1 VRLGAALS
9 HAAEEG
15 CADGAQLGEAAPL
28 VVVQAEDGQRAVPVR
43 QLALETPLQLAE
55 VRVRGRG
62 RGRGRGRFRLRV
74 GVRVSTLTLT
84 LTLPLP
90 LPLTLTLTW
99 PRWEAATRG
108 GVLCGSRSCRS
119 ELEAIASSRPSLP
132 ECPPRSMYVV
142 EKHRSLLKLG

>member
-1 VRLGAALS
+1 MRLGAALS

-55 VRVRGRG
+55 VRVRVRVRG
-62 RGRGRGRFRLRV
+62 RGRVRVRV

-90 LPLTLTLTW
+90 LARCVFLLESEGEPG
-99 PRWEAATRG
+99 AAG
-108 GVLCGSRSCRS
+108 W
-119 ELEAIASSRPSLP
+119 
-132 ECPPRSMYVV
+132 
-142 EKHRSLLKLG
+142 